1 MASADPTAVSREPD
15 PGRPARYDPVA
26 QALHW
31 GMAALIIGNFGLA
44 LYMEDL
50 PPVPSTIELYNLHKS
65 LGLAALA
72 LAAFR
77 LGWRWRHPAPKI
89 PDDHPRWEKTA
100 AAASHYLLYLLIFL
114 QPLSGLMIAFASQYP
129 TTVFWAV
136 NLPSPIDPSKAIE
149 SAAKAVHYWG
159 QWAMAG
165 VVGVHVLAALRHH
178 FVLRNDILKRML
190 PGG

>member
-1 MASADPTAVSREPD
+1 MASADPTAETRKT
-15 PGRPARYDPVA
+15 GRPTRYDPVA

-31 GMAALIIGNFGLA
+31 GMAVLIIGNFGLA

-50 PPVPSTIELYNLHKS
+50 PPVPSTVELYNLHKS

-72 LAAFR
+72 LAVVRILWR
-77 LGWRWRHPAPKI
+77 LSHPAPAI
-89 PDDHPRWEKTA
+89 PDDHPTWEKRA
-100 AAASHYLLYLLIFL
+100 AAASHHLLYLLLFL
-114 QPLSGLMIAFASQYP
+114 QPLSGLAIAFASQYP
-129 TTVFWAV
+129 TTLFWAV

-149 SAAKAVHYWG
+149 GAAKGVHYWG
-159 QWAMAG
+159 QWALAG